1 MAGRKAASEQPAP
14 APDDHPALET
24 PVAAV
29 GRLRLTEFRSYAD
42 LSLELSPA
50 PVVIFGANGSGKT
63 NLLEAVSLLAPG
75 SGLRRAPYAELG
87 RIGGSGRW
95 AVSAVLSTAAGQVTI
110 GTGPSGRSEDGEG
123 GGRTIR
129 IDGVNRGSQALAEA
143 VEVVWLT
150 PAMDGLFTGPGSDRR
165 RFIDRLIVCFDPS
178 HRGRLNAYERA
189 SRQRNRLLEL
199 GGRRAELEGLEL
211 QIAETGVAIAAAR
224 IDAVDRIRDAI
235 AERLEKKPRSAF
247 PWTEIAIDG
256 RLERDLGERP
266 AVEVEDGFAHLL
278 ADMRER
284 DRAAARQLEGPH
296 LSDLLVG
303 HGPKG
308 LPAKVC
314 STGEQKALLIDLILA
329 HAELVRRVRRGEA
342 PILLLDEVAAHLDE
356 SRRRELFAELVG
368 LGSQSWMTGT
378 DREPFMSLSG
388 VAQMLTVEGGQI
400 LRVS

>member
-1 MAGRKAASEQPAP
+1 MVGGKAARERTASRTDASPAP
-14 APDDHPALET
+14 ATPAASVE
-24 PVAAV
+24 
-29 GRLRLTEFRSYAD
+29 RLRLVEFRNYSD
-42 LSLELSPA
+42 LSLELTPA

-87 RIGGSGRW
+87 CIGGSGRW
-95 AVSAVLSTAAGQVTI
+95 AVSAVLQTAAGRVTI
-110 GTGPSGRSEDGEG
+110 GTGPSGRGEDSEG
-123 GGRTIR
+123 GGRAIR
-129 IDGVNRGSQALAEA
+129 IDGVNRGSQALAET

-150 PAMDGLFTGPGSDRR
+150 PAMDGLFTGSASDRR
-165 RFIDRLIVCFDPS
+165 RFLDRLIVCFDPS

-189 SRQRNRLLEL
+189 SRQRNRLLEV

-224 IDAVDRIRDAI
+224 VDAVDRIRDAI
-235 AERLEKKPRSAF
+235 AERLEAKPRSAF
-247 PWTEIAIDG
+247 PWTEIAIAG
-256 RLERDLGERP
+256 RLERELGERP
-266 AVEVEDGFAHLL
+266 AVEVEDAFAHLL
-278 ADMRER
+278 AGMRDR

-356 SRRRELFAELVG
+356 SRRRELFAELVE

-388 VAQMLTVEGGQI
+388 VAQMLTVEAGQVV
-400 LRVS
+400 RVS